1 MAELRSDIIDQRGAA
16 LTVEEKKQLDTK
28 LYTIHK
34 EWNFSANE
42 HILGEMYTA
51 AEKFVMYTAA
61 EKFVS
66 NCLN

>member
-1 MAELRSDIIDQRGAA
+1 M
-16 LTVEEKKQLDTK
+16 TVEEKKQLDTK